1 MGRKLYIFGTQN
13 FAEMAHY
20 LFAEDSGYEIA
31 GFTVDGAYLD
41 RDAFKGLPV
50 IAWEELR
57 TRIAPDD
64 ADLFVAMGVSKI
76 NTLRAQKVD
85 QLLAEGWRLAS
96 YASRSSRLPPALS
109 LGPNTMIMDWVN
121 VHPFVSI
128 GYDTVIWSG
137 SRIALKVA
145 IGNHC
150 WITSAV
156 IGDST
161 TVGDFSFVGL
171 NATIAPFVRVG
182 RHNLIGAAA
191 VITRSTRDY
200 EVYRGPRSTP
210 STVSSERV
218 RNVPLI
224 R

>member
-20 LFAEDSGYEIA
+20 LFTEDSGYEVA
-31 GFTVDGAYLD
+31 GFTADGAYVD
-41 RDAFKGLPV
+41 RDTLKGLPV

-57 TRIAPDD
+57 GRITPHD
-64 ADLFVAMGVSKI
+64 ADLYVAIGVSKI
-76 NTLRAQKVD
+76 NTLRARKVD
-85 QLLAEGWRLAS
+85 QLLAEGWQLAR
-96 YASRSSRLPPALS
+96 YASRTARLPPGLA

-121 VHPFVSI
+121 IHPDVRI
-128 GYDTVIWSG
+128 GYDTVVWSN

-145 IGNHC
+145 IGDHC

-161 TVGDFSFVGL
+161 TIGDYSFVGL
-171 NATIAPFVRVG
+171 NATIAPFVHVG
-182 RHNLIGAAA
+182 RNNLIGAAA
-191 VITRSTRDY
+191 VITRSTRDD

-210 STVSSERV
+210 SRVSSLRV
-218 RNVPLI
+218 RDVPLI